1 MARILDAGMLPVVS
15 RILMVPVFWISGIYK
30 VLMPAAI
37 IDIIAKTGAPF
48 PVLGY
53 GLAVAVELLGGLAL
67 LLGWKARHAAWA
79 LAVYCVATSFMFHND
94 MHDPNA
100 MVSFWKN
107 FALAGGFLQLV
118 VHGAGPYSLDARRK
132 S

>member
-1 MARILDAGMLPVVS
+1 MRAIIDAKSLLVIS
-15 RILMVPVFWISGIYK
+15 RALMVPVFWISGVYK

-37 IDIIAKTGAPF
+37 IGVIAKTGAPF

-53 GLAVAVELLGGLAL
+53 GIAIAVELFGGLAL
-67 LLGWKARHAAWA
+67 LLGWKVRYAAAA
-79 LAVYCVATSFMFHND
+79 LAIYCIATSFMFHND

-100 MVSFWKN
+100 LVSFWKN
-107 FALAGGFLQLV
+107 FALAGGFLQLF
-118 VHGAGPYSLDARRK
+118 VHGAGPYSLDERR